1 MLETRVATVVGG
13 SCPSELAKR
22 RNFIGILEVKSK
34 HIVELGKLIKKR
46 KKYQKGLNIKNK
58 KRVLIF
64 IFS

>member
-34 HIVELGKLIKKR
+34 HIVELGKLIKKERNTR
-46 KKYQKGLNIKNK
+46 KD
-58 KRVLIF
+58 
-64 IFS
+64 